1 MRRNIVKGS
10 DDDDTADSWSDN
22 DDNSSHSSEAISNP
36 KHIQN
41 LAAKGSGEFS
51 KLIKIVSEDANS
63 L

>member
-10 DDDDTADSWSDN
+10 VDDDTADSWSDN

-41 LAAKGSGEFS
+41 IAAKGSGEFS
-51 KLIKIVSEDANS
+51 KLIKIV
-63 L
+63 